1 MSASHIETPVAAT
14 PTAANPTPPE
24 AAPSGRDDAG
34 RFAKGNP
41 GGPGNPFARRTAA
54 MRKAIQEAATA
65 EDMAA
70 ITRKMIELAK
80 EGDKQAAKLVFQ
92 YVAGKPTEPS
102 NPDRVDIEEWGQ
114 FKEEA
119 GMMQELPGIVGKPEP
134 ILPLTA
140 VRGARPEMT
149 AGMAQMMGAMCRDPE
164 GFFGEYDKAKEAEFR
179 REERAVL
186 RHHHA
191 KYGDVPPDET
201 GLPPGVR
208 PLRPKDNG
216 KNGGKR
222 RDRGGRGVS
231 STNVRIGE
239 PPRVC
244 QHPPRAKRLDR
255 PSTNGKNGR
264 L

>member
-1 MSASHIETPVAAT
+1 MTTAKVETPVAAT
-14 PTAANPTPPE
+14 PTAANPTPQ
-24 AAPSGRDDAG
+24 ADSSGRDTAG

-41 GGPGNPFARRTAA
+41 GGPGNLFARRTAA
-54 MRKAIQEAATA
+54 MRKAFSEAISLDDLET
-65 EDMAA
+65 
-70 ITRKMIELAK
+70 LAK
-80 EGDKQAAKLVFQ
+80 QLMAEALKGDKAAAKLVLQ
-92 YVAGKPTEPS
+92 YGLGKPAPQPD
-102 NPDRVDIEEWGQ
+102 PDRVDIEEWRQ

-119 GMMQELPGIVGKPEP
+119 GMMQELPGVVGKPEP

-164 GFFGEYDKAKEAEFR
+164 GFFGENDKAQEAEFR

-191 KYGDVPPDET
+191 KYGDAIPDES

-208 PLRPKDNG
+208 PIAPKGNG

-222 RDRGGRGVS
+222 RDRGDRGGLPS
-231 STNVRIGE
+231 ANPRIGD

-244 QHPPRAKRLDR
+244 QHPPRAEGVDR
-255 PSTNGKNGR
+255 PMTNGKNGR